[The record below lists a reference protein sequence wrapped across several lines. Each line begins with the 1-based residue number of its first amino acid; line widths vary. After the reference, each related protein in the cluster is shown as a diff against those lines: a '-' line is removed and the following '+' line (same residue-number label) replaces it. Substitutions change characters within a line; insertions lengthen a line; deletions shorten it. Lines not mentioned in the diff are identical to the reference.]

1 MLAGPGNWCDQSWRE
16 HSDMHFLRE
25 LFGQSSSFRSLACST
40 SASQLRVMHTH
51 TDAIRNRITA
61 SGLSIQQMYE
71 DIRYCMRDP
80 IELDRIILWREWF
93 LRSHVA
99 CVIGSRDHLSAQGI
113 LLADCLREI
122 AGDAAIPWA
131 AEVRRKQ
138 KRDLQ
143 KVVYKKS
150 LANMA
155 PDPVERIRTHMDR
168 WMDHEAPGVQE
179 VSTTMKI
186 PGPPAWVS
194 TQVCRRLQHLPHIAP
209 PRVCAA
215 AWRTLF
221 NGWCTERRFQRI
233 GSAADQCWLG
243 CGEGGHDSIEH
254 YCRCPLGIDVLRE
267 KLNIVL
273 PRRDAMQLWMLGHAA
288 QESGDI
294 LALGAL
300 FVYGVYMTT
309 NHY

>member
-1 MLAGPGNWCDQSWRE
+1 
-16 HSDMHFLRE
+16 
-25 LFGQSSSFRSLACST
+25 
-40 SASQLRVMHTH
+40 
-51 TDAIRNRITA
+51 
-61 SGLSIQQMYE
+61 
-71 DIRYCMRDP
+71 
-80 IELDRIILWREWF
+80 
-93 LRSHVA
+93 
-99 CVIGSRDHLSAQGI
+99 
-113 LLADCLREI
+113 
-122 AGDAAIPWA
+122 
-131 AEVRRKQ
+131 
-138 KRDLQ
+138 
-143 KVVYKKS
+143 
-150 LANMA
+150 
-155 PDPVERIRTHMDR
+155 MDR

-194 TQVCRRLQHLPHIAP
+194 TQVCRRLQHLPRIAP

-215 AWRTLF
+215 ALRTLF

-267 KLNIVL
+267 KLNIFV

-288 QESGDI
+288 QESDDI

-309 NHY
+309 NYYRHHGYHNTNQIKECLKQHIIQGCQGHAGLATRLGACWTRPATRL